1 MKCRILHESAGRL
14 RFHVEQKRMSL
25 HQADILEYYLK
36 SVKGVQ
42 DVRVYDRT
50 GDAIVS
56 YRCERSDLIQAL
68 AHFSYQAAEYLV
80 PEHTGRAMNRE
91 YEDKLTMTVV
101 RRFAEKLFLPTPIQV
116 ALTGMRSGRYI
127 KAALRSLAKRK
138 IEVALLD
145 GIAIFVSMLRK
156 DYDTASSVMFLLKL
170 GDILEEWTHKKS
182 VDDLAQMMSLNVEN
196 VWRKNGD
203 QEELVSLRDVKAGD
217 VVVVRTGNMI
227 PLDGRIIEG
236 EASVNQAS
244 ITGESLPAVKRPG
257 SYVYAGT
264 AIEEGECQMIVEKAS
279 GSGRYDKIVRMIE
292 ESEKLQSLSESKA
305 SHLADKL
312 VPYNLAATVLTYLLT
327 RNATK
332 ALSILMVDFSCAL
345 KLSMPLAVLSAMR
358 ESSRY
363 NITVKGGKYLEAIA
377 QADTIVLDKTGTLTH
392 ASPRVAKII
401 PFGGNTEDEML
412 RLAACLEEHYPH
424 SIANAVVQEAKVRKL
439 EHEERHSRVEYVVA
453 HGISSS
459 VDGQKV
465 VIGSHHFV
473 FTDEHCRVPEG
484 EEERFAS
491 IPEEYSHLY
500 LAVAGTLAAVLCI
513 EDPLRS
519 EASQVIAALKKLGNL
534 RIVMMTGDNEKTAAS
549 IAKQVGVDA
558 YYSEVLP
565 EDKAAFVKAEHDAG
579 RRVIMVGD
587 GVNDSPALSASDAG
601 IAIESGAAIA
611 REIADVIISS
621 DDLEALV
628 TMKEISDALMR
639 RIHSNFRFII
649 GFNTMLIGLGLAGVL
664 MPGSSALL
672 HNTSTI
678 AISVKSMTDLIG

>member
-68 AHFSYQAAEYLV
+68 ACFSYQAAEYLV
-80 PEHTGRAMNRE
+80 PEHTGRAMSRE

-127 KAALRSLAKRK
+127 KEALRSLAKRK

-484 EEERFAS
+484 EDERFAS

-519 EASQVIAALKKLGNL
+519 EAPQVIAALKKLGNL

>member
-42 DVRVYDRT
+42 NVRVYDRT

-68 AHFSYQAAEYLV
+68 ACFSYQVAEYLV

-312 VPYNLAATVLTYLLT
+312 VPYNLAATALTYLLT

-519 EASQVIAALKKLGNL
+519 EAPQVIAALKKLGNL

-678 AISVKSMTDLIG
+678 AISVKSMTDLVG

>member
-68 AHFSYQAAEYLV
+68 ACFSYQAAEYLV

-264 AIEEGECQMIVEKAS
+264 AIEEGECQMVVEKAS

-519 EASQVIAALKKLGNL
+519 EAPQVIAALKKLGNL

>member
-1 MKCRILHESAGRL
+1 
-14 RFHVEQKRMSL
+14 
-25 HQADILEYYLK
+25 
-36 SVKGVQ
+36 
-42 DVRVYDRT
+42 
-50 GDAIVS
+50 
-56 YRCERSDLIQAL
+56 
-68 AHFSYQAAEYLV
+68 
-80 PEHTGRAMNRE
+80 
-91 YEDKLTMTVV
+91 
-101 RRFAEKLFLPTPIQV
+101 
-116 ALTGMRSGRYI
+116 
-127 KAALRSLAKRK
+127 
-138 IEVALLD
+138 
-145 GIAIFVSMLRK
+145 
-156 DYDTASSVMFLLKL
+156 
-170 GDILEEWTHKKS
+170 
-182 VDDLAQMMSLNVEN
+182 
-196 VWRKNGD
+196 
-203 QEELVSLRDVKAGD
+203 
-217 VVVVRTGNMI
+217 
-227 PLDGRIIEG
+227 
-236 EASVNQAS
+236 
-244 ITGESLPAVKRPG
+244 
-257 SYVYAGT
+257 
-264 AIEEGECQMIVEKAS
+264 
-279 GSGRYDKIVRMIE
+279 
-292 ESEKLQSLSESKA
+292 
-305 SHLADKL
+305 
-312 VPYNLAATVLTYLLT
+312 
-327 RNATK
+327 
-332 ALSILMVDFSCAL
+332 
-345 KLSMPLAVLSAMR
+345 
-358 ESSRY
+358 
-363 NITVKGGKYLEAIA
+363 
-377 QADTIVLDKTGTLTH
+377 
-392 ASPRVAKII
+392 
-401 PFGGNTEDEML
+401 ML

-519 EASQVIAALKKLGNL
+519 EAPQVIAALKKLGNL

>member
-42 DVRVYDRT
+42 NVRVYDRT

-68 AHFSYQAAEYLV
+68 ACFSYQAAEYLV

-264 AIEEGECQMIVEKAS
+264 AIEEGECQMVVEKAS

-519 EASQVIAALKKLGNL
+519 EAPQVIAALKKLGNL